1 METLTNKIE
10 KILREND
17 TGSGVEFSMILK
29 LVGSVDESE
38 IDDILF
44 ELAYEGKV
52 YQPRPDFYKIM
63 E

>member
-1 METLTNKIE
+1 M
-10 KILREND
+10 REND
-17 TGSGVEFSMILK
+17 SGNGVEFSVILK
-29 LVGSVDESE
+29 LSGVTDESE
-38 IDDILF
+38 VDDILF